1 MVLIGVRTTIYR
13 QTLFSE
19 FERKVHGYVE
29 DGTPITAELLDETY
43 AGLVKRYYGPGFTM
57 DENDGMEWAY
67 IPHFYY
73 KYYVY
78 SYATGLSSGLAIAER
93 VKEHGDE
100 AAEDYLGM
108 LMGGCSAPPLDLLRD
123 AGVDLTKPDAIE
135 SAMKRFDRRVTELA
149 ELLGVEM

>member
-67 IPHFYY
+67 IPHFYF

-78 SYATGLSSGLAIAER
+78 SYATGLCSGIAIAER
-93 VKEHGDE
+93 LKAGDDK
-100 AAEDYLGM
+100 AVEDYLG
-108 LMGGCSAPPLDLLRD
+108 LLEGGCSKAPLDLLRD
-123 AGVDLTKPDAIE
+123 AGVDLSKPDAIK
-135 SAMKRFDRRVTELA
+135 SALQRFDRTVTELA
-149 ELLGVEM
+149 GLLEVEL